1 LGVRIVGVGFQDPG
15 TNDAWIQDQG
25 YQFEVWTDD
34 DRALSVAYG
43 AASSASAFF
52 PDRVTV
58 LLDANGD
65 LLLEYTTVNIDVHPQ
80 QVLDDCALLFDSAN

>member
-1 LGVRIVGVGFQDPG
+1 M
-15 TNDAWIQDQG
+15 
-25 YQFEVWTDD
+25 WTDE
-34 DRALSVAYG
+34 DRVLSVTYG
-43 AASSASAFF
+43 AASSATAFF

-65 LLLEYTTVNIDVHPQ
+65 LLLEYTQVVIDVHPQ